1 MLTRMTQLWGL
12 GPGWPLAASILLALV
27 VVLFVS
33 AAGRLAWIDA
43 KTRLLP
49 DRIMLPWA
57 AVSGVLLLAA
67 CVCAGNLPSDFGW
80 VAYAPSANEVFSPGS
95 FTSHGA
101 PGSAEWLDSLFEQR
115 ADLAAPLWGVWGL
128 RVVAGGVLAW
138 LFHFLLRAVSPSS
151 LGFGDVKLAGVLG
164 MHLGYVGWWPLL
176 LGTLLAFTLAGLTAL
191 VLVLFRRVGW
201 RDSIPFGPFMIA
213 GAAVALVLP
222 A

>member
-1 MLTRMTQLWGL
+1 MLTRMTQLWNL
-12 GPGWPLAASILLALV
+12 GAGWPLAASILLALV
-27 VVLFVS
+27 LLLFVY

-49 DRIMLPWA
+49 DRFMLPWA

-67 CVCAGNLPSDFGW
+67 CVCAGNLPIDFGW
-80 VAYAPSANEVFSPGS
+80 VAYAPSANEVFSPGG

-101 PGSAEWLDSLFEQR
+101 PGSAEWLHSLFEQR

-138 LFHFLLRAVSPSS
+138 LFHFLLRAVSPPS

-191 VLVLFRRVGW
+191 VLVLVRRVGW

-213 GAAVALVLP
+213 GAAVALALP